1 MNTQVTKYVSL
12 SNDELIEEAF
22 KYAQTFVTMWG
33 YFPHSMHW
41 NVTKLGAP
49 CAINRLHQIFGS
61 YYSFKNWCYRRGLRV
76 DNNTRKGWVIH
87 ALRGAQIDPHL
98 LNTKYNF
105 TEMCRFVQAN
115 AMFLVSVATYDSSLI
130 FDPMLILVIYSYID
144 Q

>member
-1 MNTQVTKYVSL
+1 MVTTINKYVSL
-12 SNDELIEEAF
+12 SNDELMEEAF

-49 CAINRLHQIFGS
+49 CAINRLHQVFGS

-87 ALRGAQIDPHL
+87 ALRGARIDPHL
-98 LNTKYNF
+98 LNTIIGKNTF
-105 TEMCRFVQAN
+105 GWSDLKDLLGE
-115 AMFLVSVATYDSSLI
+115 LGHKPSVSI
-130 FDPMLILVIYSYID
+130 G
-144 Q
+144 